1 MGQAYLMRHGSGGS
15 TQWLH
20 LMTVASSSE
29 LPEDA
34 LPNTLA
40 VVSNVPVKY
49 AFVQSDTPPSG
60 LVYEN
65 AVWVRTEDG
74 DDIYISSVNSDL
86 RIGILNVSQYNGQV
100 FVPVEAYIWDGEK
113 WRPVSIPRTYVYE
126 NGVTNEALVG
136 GWGSKTDTKGVVTW
150 NADSLYLGYTGD
162 QARYAS
168 VFTTKAIDLTGYSK
182 LCVVVS
188 GTSGTKEG
196 AACVTKEAS
205 VNVSLE
211 TVLSKMAAYVRI
223 PVDVA
228 DKATYEADISTLEGE
243 HYIQLVAAVF
253 KGTFH
258 EVYLV

>member
-1 MGQAYLMRHGSGGS
+1 MGQAYLMRRGGGS
-15 TQWLH
+15 LANG
-20 LMTVASSSE
+20 LYGASGTKTSLDWPGRKNE
-29 LPEDA
+29 L
-34 LPNTLA
+34 LVIGSLGVG
-40 VVSNVPVKY
+40 VVY
-49 AFVQSDTPPSG
+49 AQAERP
-60 LVYEN
+60 EN
-65 AVWVRTEDG
+65 AEAGDVWAKTGAG
-74 DDIYISSVNSDL
+74 DDIDVDTRDASIEN
-86 RIGILNVSQYNGQV
+86 GILLVEQYDGEKWV
-100 FVPVEAYIWDGEK
+100 HVEAYIWDGEK
-113 WRPVSIPRTYVYE
+113 WRPVSVPKTYVYE

-136 GWGSKTDTKGVVTW
+136 SWDSKKDAKGVITW

-168 VFTTKAIDLTGYSK
+168 VFTTKAIDLTNYSK

-196 AACVTKEAS
+196 AACVTKETS
-205 VNVSLE
+205 QNVALE

>member
-1 MGQAYLMRHGSGGS
+1 MGQAYLMRRGGNGGAILNAIERSDADNLPASAVKNTIAVIGGIQPGHVYAQAERPEDANAGDVWLKTSGGDDIS
-15 TQWLH
+15 IH
-20 LMTVASSSE
+20 GASSSIE
-29 LPEDA
+29 NGVL
-34 LPNTLA
+34 
-40 VVSNVPVKY
+40 
-49 AFVQSDTPPSG
+49 
-60 LVYEN
+60 LVEQYDGEK
-65 AVWVRTEDG
+65 WVH
-74 DDIYISSVNSDL
+74 
-86 RIGILNVSQYNGQV
+86 
-100 FVPVEAYIWDGEK
+100 VEAYIWDGEK
-113 WRPVSIPRTYVYE
+113 WRPVSVPKTYVYE

-168 VFTTKAIDLTGYSK
+168 VFTTKAIDLTNYSK